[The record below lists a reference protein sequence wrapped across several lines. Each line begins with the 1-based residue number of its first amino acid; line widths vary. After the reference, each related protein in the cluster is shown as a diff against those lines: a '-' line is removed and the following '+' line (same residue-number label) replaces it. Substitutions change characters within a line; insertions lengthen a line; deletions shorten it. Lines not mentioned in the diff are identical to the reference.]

1 MDTGAIVFI
10 IFLVGAGVG
19 ILRCLHKK
27 EKRKNQGKIWN
38 HKEKI
43 GKNRGVEALFRA
55 RNFCIFIFLQILL
68 QK

>member
-27 EKRKNQGKIWN
+27 EKRKNQEMDEEN
-38 HKEKI
+38 P
-43 GKNRGVEALFRA
+43 EAPSVKTEPVYGR
-55 RNFCIFIFLQILL
+55 QGY
-68 QK
+68 